1 MPNSNMEYFKLK
13 RLLNV
18 KTDTNGLINLGNN
31 SDLPW
36 IISVGISSSYS
47 DFTIDKV
54 WCNQYGLW
62 YARIVGSD
70 GNLRTDTTIS
80 VIVLYSMA

>member
-1 MPNSNMEYFKLK
+1 MEYFKLK

-18 KTDTNGLINLGNN
+18 ETDVSGLINLGNN

-36 IISVGISSSYS
+36 IVSVGISSSYS
-47 DFTIDKV
+47 DVTIDKI

-62 YARIVGSD
+62 YVKIVGSD
-70 GNLRTDTTIS
+70 GNIKANTTVS
-80 VIVLYSMA
+80 VIVLYSMK